1 MGIREFFKAKTV
13 GEYLEARKDSEKMK
27 ELSGRTWK
35 DVAKNSV
42 NATKERQE
50 ELKRK
55 EMEKKAVKCPVC
67 GTINVEFLQQDK
79 KSFSAGKA
87 IAGAA
92 LTGGI
97 GTLAGFAGKK
107 GKLQW
112 HCKECGC
119 LFETKKK

>member
-1 MGIREFFKAKTV
+1 MGIKEFFRAKTV
-13 GEYLEARKDSEKMK
+13 GEYLEARKDPEKMK
-27 ELSGRTWK
+27 ELSNRTWK
-35 DVAKNSV
+35 EVAKNSV
-42 NATKERQE
+42 NATKARQE

>member
-13 GEYLEARKDSEKMK
+13 GEYLEARKDPEKMK

-107 GKLQW
+107 GTLQW